1 MGSRSDE
8 CRLRAPLKVHRALIF
23 EGGEKTNYA
32 KMDAI
37 KKKMQAMKLEKDN
50 AMDRAEEEVR
60 DLQKKMQQLES
71 DLDVTQ
77 EKLMNANQR
86 LEEKE
91 RALQNAEG
99 EVAALNRRVASLEED
114 LEKSE
119 ERLLTATQSWTWQQ
133 PLVTILNVCAKYS
146 RTKPCQM
153 KPEWNPWKT
162 NLKTPESLLRRPTK
176 NTMTLPK
183 NCKWLSP
190 TSTAQKR
197 GQTLVRPRSLSSKR
211 S

>member
-1 MGSRSDE
+1 
-8 CRLRAPLKVHRALIF
+8 
-23 EGGEKTNYA
+23 
-32 KMDAI
+32 
-37 KKKMQAMKLEKDN
+37 
-50 AMDRAEEEVR
+50 
-60 DLQKKMQQLES
+60 MQQLES

-91 RALQNAEG
+91 KALQNAEG

-119 ERLLTATQSWTWQQ
+119 ERLLTATQSWTWPQQ
-133 PLVTILNVCAKYS
+133 PAMILNVCAKYS

-153 KPEWNPWKT
+153 KPVWSPLRT
-162 NLKTPESLLRRPTK
+162 NLRTPESLPRRPTK
-176 NTMTLPK
+176 NTMTLPR
-183 NCKWLSP
+183 NCRWLSP
-190 TSTAQKR
+190 ILTAQKR
-197 GQTLVRPRSLSSKR
+197 GPILVRPRSLSLKR